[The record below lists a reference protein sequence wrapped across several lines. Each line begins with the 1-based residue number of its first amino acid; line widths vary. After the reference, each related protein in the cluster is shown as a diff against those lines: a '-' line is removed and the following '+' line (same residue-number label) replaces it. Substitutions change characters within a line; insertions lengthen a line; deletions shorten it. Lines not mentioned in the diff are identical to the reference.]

1 MNPETLQTAERLL
14 GVRFTNESL
23 LAEAL
28 THASI
33 ADTRLHSNE
42 RLEFLGDAV
51 LGMLACEHI
60 FNEFPDLLEG
70 DMTKIKSTVVSR
82 RTCATIANR
91 IGLPELLKLG
101 KGMQTRGDLPSSLAA
116 AALESVIGAVYLE
129 AGIDAVRAF
138 IMPHLAP
145 LVQRAADSGH
155 QHNFKS
161 VLQQHAQQEFG
172 CSPLYVLHAEEGPDH
187 SKRFLIGVDIGGRVF
202 PACWG
207 RSKKQA
213 EQQAALATLREL
225 SVAVENGDGEV
236 VIAAAVIAGN
246 GKPKPATPSDDEPSA
261 VAAG

>member
-1 MNPETLQTAERLL
+1 MNQETLQAAERLL
-14 GVRFTNESL
+14 GVRFQNAAL
-23 LAEAL
+23 LEEAL

-60 FNEFPDLLEG
+60 FLEFPDLLEG

-91 IGLPELLKLG
+91 LGLPELLKLG

-129 AGIDAVRAF
+129 AGLDAVRAF
-138 IMPHLAP
+138 IMPHLGP

-161 VLQQHAQQEFG
+161 VLQQHAQQVFG
-172 CSPLYVLHAEEGPDH
+172 CSPAYLMHAEEGPDH
-187 SKRFLIGVDIGGRVF
+187 SKRFLIGVQIDDRVF

-213 EQQAALATLREL
+213 EQQAALASLREL
-225 SVAVENGDGEV
+225 GVAVENGEGEV
-236 VIAAAVIAGN
+236 VIAGANLN
-246 GKPKPATPSDDEPSA
+246 GKAAPVAEDD
-261 VAAG
+261 

>member
-1 MNPETLQTAERLL
+1 LQAAERLL
-14 GVRFTNESL
+14 GVRFQNAAL
-23 LAEAL
+23 LEEAL

-33 ADTRLHSNE
+33 ADTRLNSNE

-60 FNEFPDLLEG
+60 FLEFPELLEG

-91 IGLPELLKLG
+91 LGLPELLKLG

-129 AGIDAVRAF
+129 AGIDAVRNF
-138 IMPHLAP
+138 IMPHLGP

-161 VLQQHAQQEFG
+161 VLQQHAQQEYG
-172 CSPLYVLHAEEGPDH
+172 CSPAYLMHAEEGPDH
-187 SKRFLIGVDIGGRVF
+187 SKRFLIGVQIDDRVF

-213 EQQAALATLREL
+213 EQQAALSSLREL
-225 SVAVENGDGEV
+225 GVAIENGDGEV
-236 VIAAAVIAGN
+236 VIAGASMN
-246 GKPKPATPSDDEPSA
+246 GKTPLITDE
-261 VAAG
+261 